1 MIQRKV
7 NRVIFSDSGLHADV
21 RSVLVDIFDDA
32 IETNGGTVDID
43 FVNDVWVA
51 SSMRT
56 SYLTKLQE
64 VFVEYHNTKQ
74 SEHVW
79 PQALTVDIVQNDQ
92 GHVIQRT
99 EHFG

>member
-21 RSVLVDIFDDA
+21 RSVLVDIWDDA
-32 IETNGGTVDID
+32 LEQTGGTVDID
-43 FVNDVWVA
+43 FVNDSWVA

-56 SYLTKLQE
+56 SYLTKVQE
-64 VFVEYHNTKQ
+64 VFAEYQDTKQ
-74 SEHVW
+74 SDHVW
-79 PQALTVDIVQNDQ
+79 PQATTVDIVQNDQ
-92 GHVIQRT
+92 GHVIQRI

>member
-21 RSVLVDIFDDA
+21 RSVLVDIWDDA

-43 FVNDVWVA
+43 FVNDSWVA
-51 SSMRT
+51 SAMRT

-64 VFVEYHNTKQ
+64 VFTEYQDTKQ
-74 SEHVW
+74 SDHVW
-79 PQALTVDIVQNDQ
+79 PQATTVDIVQNDQ
-92 GHVIQRT
+92 GHVIQRI
-99 EHFG
+99 EYFG

>member
-7 NRVIFSDSGLHADV
+7 NRVIFSDSGLNADV

-32 IETNGGTVDID
+32 IETNGGTADID

-64 VFVEYHNTKQ
+64 VFTEYKNTKQ
-74 SEHVW
+74 SDHVW
-79 PQALTVDIVQNDQ
+79 PQATSVDIVQNEQ
-92 GHVIQRT
+92 GHVIQRV
-99 EHFG
+99 EYFG